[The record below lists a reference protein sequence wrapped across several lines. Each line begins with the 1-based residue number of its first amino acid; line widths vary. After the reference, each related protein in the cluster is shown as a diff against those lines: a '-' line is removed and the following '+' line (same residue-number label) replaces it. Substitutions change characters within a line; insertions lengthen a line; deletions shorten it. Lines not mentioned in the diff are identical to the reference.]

1 MPIGECGSAMF
12 TVEQG
17 DAICFDA
24 EVGAQYKTQR
34 FASMLWTVVKLPHMN
49 LVIAQVLC
57 YVGKRLC
64 VRCNH
69 PCMVPIVVPVHK
81 RASNTPM

>member
-1 MPIGECGSAMF
+1 
-12 TVEQG
+12 
-17 DAICFDA
+17 
-24 EVGAQYKTQR
+24 
-34 FASMLWTVVKLPHMN
+34 MN

-69 PCMVPIVVPVHK
+69 PCMVPIAVSMHK
-81 RASNTPM
+81 RACYTFV